1 MIFHYNKCVCNV
13 EQHSFVVVV
22 AVAVAVKNR
31 RSYNKYKTSFLFDY
45 GMVYFLQRKL
55 IFVLR
60 SRLINDFFEG

>member
-1 MIFHYNKCVCNV
+1 MCNV

-22 AVAVAVKNR
+22 AVAVSVKNR
-31 RSYNKYKTSFLFDY
+31 GSYNKYKTSCHFDY
-45 GMVYFLQRKL
+45 GMVYFLQRKV